1 MGGFLL
7 NLTPADRAIIGIIVL
22 VPLLMIFAIHSIRR
36 EVRDA
41 GRIKAK
47 SVKLKTSREQ
57 RRKWRQE
64 SLSKDIL
71 NLLDDVET
79 LLKVTHADELAV
91 RQEHREALRLS
102 WLSYHVPVRT
112 ALLGSVLLAG
122 VLSAIFVILAQGPSN
137 PIP

>member
-7 NLTPADRAIIGIIVL
+7 NLTPADWAVIGIIVL

-112 ALLGSVLLAG
+112 ALLGSLLLAG
-122 VLSAIFVILAQGPSN
+122 VISAIFVILAQGPSN

>member
-64 SLSKDIL
+64 SISKDIL

>member
-1 MGGFLL
+1 MDGFLL
-7 NLTPADRAIIGIIVL
+7 NLTPADWAAIGIIVL
-22 VPLLMIFAIHSIRR
+22 VPLLMIFAIYSIRR

-47 SVKLKTSREQ
+47 SIKLKTSPEQ

-64 SLSKDIL
+64 SPSKDIL

-79 LLKVTHADELAV
+79 LLKVTHADEPAV

-102 WLSYHVPVRT
+102 WLSYHIPVRT

>member
-1 MGGFLL
+1 MGGFLSA
-7 NLTPADRAIIGIIVL
+7 LTPADRAIIGIIVL

-36 EVRDA
+36 EVWDA
-41 GRIKAK
+41 GRVKVR

-57 RRKWRQE
+57 RRAWRQE
-64 SLSKDIL
+64 NPSKDTL

-79 LLKVTHADELAV
+79 LLRLTHADEAAV

-102 WLSYHVPVRT
+102 WLSYHIPVRT
-112 ALLGSVLLAG
+112 ALLGGVLLAG
-122 VLSAIFVILAQGPSN
+122 VLSAIFVIIAQGPSN

>member
-1 MGGFLL
+1 MDGFLL
-7 NLTPADRAIIGIIVL
+7 NLTPADWAAIGIIVL
-22 VPLLMIFAIHSIRR
+22 VPLLMVFAIYSIRR

-47 SVKLKTSREQ
+47 SIKLKTSWEQ

-64 SLSKDIL
+64 SPSKDIL
-71 NLLDDVET
+71 KLLDDVET
-79 LLKVTHADELAV
+79 LLKITHADEPAV

-102 WLSYHVPVRT
+102 WLSYHIPVRT

>member
-22 VPLLMIFAIHSIRR
+22 VPLLMMFAIYSIRR

-57 RRKWRQE
+57 RRRWRQE

-122 VLSAIFVILAQGPSN
+122 VLSAILVILAQGPSN

>member
-1 MGGFLL
+1 MDGFLL
-7 NLTPADRAIIGIIVL
+7 NLTPADWAAIGIIVL
-22 VPLLMIFAIHSIRR
+22 VPLLMVFAIYSIRR

-47 SVKLKTSREQ
+47 SIKLKTSREQ

-64 SLSKDIL
+64 SPSKDIL

-79 LLKVTHADELAV
+79 LLKVTHADEPAV

-102 WLSYHVPVRT
+102 WLSYHIPVRT

>member
-1 MGGFLL
+1 MDGFLL
-7 NLTPADRAIIGIIVL
+7 NLTPADWAAIGIIVL
-22 VPLLMIFAIHSIRR
+22 VPLLMVFAIYSIRR

-47 SVKLKTSREQ
+47 SIKLKTSWEQ

-64 SLSKDIL
+64 SPSKDIL

-79 LLKVTHADELAV
+79 LLKVTHADEPAV

-102 WLSYHVPVRT
+102 WLSYHIPVRT

>member
-1 MGGFLL
+1 MDGFLL
-7 NLTPADRAIIGIIVL
+7 NLTPADWAAIGIIVL
-22 VPLLMIFAIHSIRR
+22 VPLLMVFAIYSIRR

-47 SVKLKTSREQ
+47 SIKLKTSREQ

-64 SLSKDIL
+64 SPSKDIL

-79 LLKVTHADELAV
+79 LLKITHADEPAV

-102 WLSYHVPVRT
+102 WLSYHIPVRT

>member
-22 VPLLMIFAIHSIRR
+22 VPLLMIFAIHLIRR

-64 SLSKDIL
+64 SISKDIL

>member
-1 MGGFLL
+1 MDGFLL
-7 NLTPADRAIIGIIVL
+7 NLTPADWAAIGIIVL
-22 VPLLMIFAIHSIRR
+22 VPLLMVFAIYSIRR

-47 SVKLKTSREQ
+47 SIKLKTSPEQ

-64 SLSKDIL
+64 SPSKDIL

-79 LLKVTHADELAV
+79 LLKVTHADEPAV

-102 WLSYHVPVRT
+102 WLSYHIPVRT

>member
-41 GRIKAK
+41 GRIRAK

-64 SLSKDIL
+64 SISKDIL

>member
-41 GRIKAK
+41 GRIRAK

>member
-1 MGGFLL
+1 MDGFLL
-7 NLTPADRAIIGIIVL
+7 NLTPADWAAIGIIVL
-22 VPLLMIFAIHSIRR
+22 VPLLMVFAIYSIRR

-47 SVKLKTSREQ
+47 SIKLKTSREQ

-64 SLSKDIL
+64 SPSKDIL
-71 NLLDDVET
+71 KLLDDVET
-79 LLKVTHADELAV
+79 LLKITHADEPAV

-102 WLSYHVPVRT
+102 WLSYHIPVRT

>member
-1 MGGFLL
+1 MDGFLL
-7 NLTPADRAIIGIIVL
+7 NLTPADWAAIGIIVL
-22 VPLLMIFAIHSIRR
+22 VPLLMIFAIYSIRR

-47 SVKLKTSREQ
+47 SIKLKTSWEQ

-64 SLSKDIL
+64 SPSKDIL

-79 LLKVTHADELAV
+79 LLKVTHADEPAV

-102 WLSYHVPVRT
+102 WLSYHIPVRT

>member
-1 MGGFLL
+1 MDGFLL
-7 NLTPADRAIIGIIVL
+7 NLTPADWAAIGIIVL
-22 VPLLMIFAIHSIRR
+22 VPLLMIFAIYSIRR

-47 SVKLKTSREQ
+47 SIKLKTSREQ

-64 SLSKDIL
+64 SPSKDIL
-71 NLLDDVET
+71 KLLDDVET
-79 LLKVTHADELAV
+79 LLKITHADEPAV

-102 WLSYHVPVRT
+102 WLSYHIPVRT

>member
-7 NLTPADRAIIGIIVL
+7 NLTPADWAVIGIIVL
-22 VPLLMIFAIHSIRR
+22 VPLLMIVAIYSIRR

-47 SVKLKTSREQ
+47 SLKLKTSREQ

-79 LLKVTHADELAV
+79 LLKITHADELAV

-112 ALLGSVLLAG
+112 ALLGGVLLAG

>member
-22 VPLLMIFAIHSIRR
+22 VPLLMIFAIHLIRR